1 MTTQAISLA
10 IKTKKPA
17 IINEHGSPRYV
28 VLDWDTYKKWEDA
41 REDIEDTIRLKDA
54 LADPKNQKRIKF
66 SGVK

>member
-1 MTTQAISLA
+1 MTTQAISRA

-41 REDIEDTIRLKDA
+41 REDIEDAIRLKDA